1 MKFLVLLAFLGL
13 SVSAFA
19 NQTEQKTVAP
29 TDSSVEQNAPET
41 MTEEGVI
48 KHKKELNEDV
58 QMYDESQTPATTEP
72 VDANTEEETTQDY

>member
-1 MKFLVLLAFLGL
+1 MKFLALLAFLGL
-13 SVSAFA
+13 SVNAYA

-29 TDSSVEQNAPET
+29 TDSAVEQSAPET

-48 KHKKELNEDV
+48 KHKKEVNEEV
-58 QMYDESQTPATTEP
+58 QMNDDSQVPAATQP